1 MCTVSFI
8 PIKSGLILTSN
19 RDEHI
24 SRGIAQYPEF
34 YMLNGRKLAF
44 PKDEKSGGTWF
55 ISNEKGDT
63 GVLLN
68 GAFEKHRPVPPYRKS
83 RGLVLPELFQQ
94 ASPFEAMTQYDFSG
108 IENFTI
114 ILWEEEQLS
123 EIKWDGKKLTA
134 KKQNPRQAHIW
145 SSVTLY
151 DNDMI
156 KKRHGWFS
164 NWEISQTHIV
174 QQNIL
179 DFHSNTQAE
188 NKEFGLRISRNN
200 KISTTS
206 ITSLCIQHQ
215 KAHFYHKDYIQHIES
230 TLYYDLLNVPPISS
244 PVIATNETDQKN

>member
-8 PIKSGLILTSN
+8 PIKNGVILTSN
-19 RDEHI
+19 RDEHV

-44 PKDEKSGGTWF
+44 PKDTKAGGTWF
-55 ISNEKGDT
+55 ISNENGDT

-68 GAFEKHRPVPPYRKS
+68 GAFEKHIPAPPYRKS
-83 RGLVLPELFQQ
+83 RGLVLPELFQH
-94 ASPFEAMTQYDFSG
+94 ASPFEAIKQYDFSG

-114 ILWEEEQLS
+114 ILWEQEQLR
-123 EIKWDGKKLTA
+123 EIIWDGKKLNT
-134 KKQNPRQAHIW
+134 KNHNPLQAHIW

-151 DNDMI
+151 DKEMI
-156 KKRHGWFS
+156 NERHRWFS
-164 NWEISQTHIV
+164 NWIVSQNHIT

-179 DFHSNTQAE
+179 NFHSNTEAE

-215 KAHFYHKDYIQHIES
+215 KANFYHKDSIQHIES
-230 TLYYDLLNVPPISS
+230 TLDYDLLNVQQISS
-244 PVIATNETDQKN
+244 PVIADNETAQKN

>member
-8 PIKSGLILTSN
+8 PIKNGVILTSN

-44 PKDEKSGGTWF
+44 PKDAKAGGTWF

-68 GAFEKHRPVPPYRKS
+68 GAFEKHIPVPRYRKS
-83 RGLVLPELFQQ
+83 RGLVLPELFQE
-94 ASPFEAMTQYDFSG
+94 ASSFEAMKQYDFSG

-114 ILWEEEQLS
+114 ILWEQQKLR
-123 EIKWDGKKLTA
+123 EIKWDGKKLKA
-134 KKQNPRQAHIW
+134 KNYNPRQAHIW

-156 KKRHGWFS
+156 NERHGWFH
-164 NWEISQTHIV
+164 NWIASQTYIS

-179 DFHSNTQAE
+179 DFHSNTQSE

-206 ITSLCIQHQ
+206 ITSLCIQNQ

-230 TLYYDLLNVPPISS
+230 TLEYDLLNVQHISL
-244 PVIATNETDQKN
+244 PEIADNENAQKN

>member
-8 PIKSGLILTSN
+8 PLKNGVILTSN

-24 SRGIAQYPEF
+24 SRGIGQYPEF
-34 YMLNGRKLAF
+34 YMLDGRKLAF
-44 PKDEKSGGTWF
+44 PKDAKAGGTWF

-68 GAFEKHRPVPPYRKS
+68 GAFEKHIPIPPYRKS
-83 RGLVLPELFQQ
+83 RGLVLPELFQET
-94 ASPFEAMTQYDFSG
+94 SPFEAMKQYDFSG

-114 ILWEEEQLS
+114 ILWERVQLR
-123 EIKWDGKKLTA
+123 EIKWDGKKLKA
-134 KKQNPRQAHIW
+134 KNHNPRQAHIW

-156 KKRHGWFS
+156 NERHGWFS
-164 NWEISQTHIV
+164 NWIASQAHVT

-179 DFHSNTQAE
+179 NFHSNTQTE

-206 ITSLCIQHQ
+206 ITSLCIQNQ
-215 KAHFYHKDYIQHIES
+215 AAHFYHKDYIRNVES
-230 TLYYDLLNVPPISS
+230 ILEYDLVNVTQIVS
-244 PVIATNETDQKN
+244 PAITDNETAQKN